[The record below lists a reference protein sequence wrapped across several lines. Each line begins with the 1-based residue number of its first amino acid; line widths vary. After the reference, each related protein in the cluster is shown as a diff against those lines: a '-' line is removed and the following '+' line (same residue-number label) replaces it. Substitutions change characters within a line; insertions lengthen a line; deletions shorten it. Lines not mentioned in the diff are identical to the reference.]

1 MPSDKSLA
9 LQYFDKL
16 SLAKTGKTVDEQ
28 VLSLKRTIAEN
39 EEISR
44 YHDFKYRQSEQPDTS
59 LNGLSDILEKS
70 YLIDNKDA
78 LLSIEGN
85 KDLALLKPSFSQV
98 MSDDLFSV
106 SAKGTEINLDKISL
120 DSNTKQSFASVANV
134 LNKKLNQGDLK
145 ALEEVNGYFQ
155 KAFNSGMLSKE
166 AKNKLSE
173 EYTDIANFF
182 KNKKGYGL
190 AKNKFNILLES
201 TNDQQKNDFLKSITQ
216 NNVNQNNAKFIYNI
230 GLNSEQEKDE
240 LVKTMLDANSYIP
253 GSFVYN
259 KENLNAVKSIS
270 LGTSPIFSSQAFYRL
285 ANTTPLTTLIGSS
298 IAVQSQ
304 KEYLKEL
311 ANIDHD
317 YVNLMGIAVKN
328 KQSELKNQLSK
339 VDEDLKE
346 NVNDQ
351 NLLNQ
356 KNKLQKDLLFTQEVS
371 KKLDPLENKKNFY
384 KNFYPALYQEE
395 VKKEKSEIAYN
406 DLAMSS
412 WYEHPLRKAKSI
424 AYRSTEQIRAN
435 TANQLSGISALFGGY
450 SASLGL
456 NLASKG
462 IAPPSYR
469 RVDDLNKNSLVEPN
483 EVIKDRNGDPI
494 YVSNVVW
501 TDEKGKSHWN
511 LSAATEQTLPIA
523 VDIAETILL
532 SRGAGLLARGAGVTW
547 ANMGRAAKL
556 STEAQK
562 TFLTQVAPRIST
574 FGNVYATT
582 FPRFYAEERNN
593 FKNENDAIKVS
604 TARATIEALTETVVP
619 DTEFF
624 KGGRS
629 FGALD
634 GVFKKLGKYDP
645 TDFSKFTMKRDVLLG
660 LLPDNS
666 MSALKAS
673 MLVAPSAIRKT
684 LSGALQ
690 ETLEEELSLLGNYF
704 VDKYAGSKDFTVEQ
718 TNELTYDNAL
728 ETFISG
734 FVPSLFISGIP
745 ASLNAKS
752 RRDQARWDIA
762 NNSDQYVAFI
772 NKQVQDGKI
781 TKDDAI
787 KKTAVINRLKD
798 NLSSMEDIS
807 QIKDLSNLLDD
818 KELQFQYFN
827 ARLYQED
834 LLSVDTSTFT
844 EEQLAQYQKQLD
856 DSSNVIIDARKR
868 VEKYNNLTE
877 DDKKK
882 IITGVFE
889 KQSKKATDPN
899 QSLATLLNTLYSTAG
914 ATSQV
919 AKDDTRKDLIDELY
933 NKFIL
938 DVETTIDDRLAGFQ
952 TLLEESPEK
961 LTTLELQ
968 IAKDQFIPFLQQYK
982 GSKRRDVTQTPF
994 TVREQGPQPKQFF
1007 EEDLIDLIKTELST
1021 RSVPTEEEYIEQAKV
1036 NFKNPETK
1044 DFQNTQ
1050 MIASELSEA
1059 ELKSGQLSENAHSH
1073 LTDGQRL
1080 ILGDLLEKHKAQKE
1094 EAPSTKSSLE
1104 KIIENAEP
1112 YYRGIIK
1119 GLSPEEALA
1128 KKKEVNKSIVDSVFG
1143 NVQEQEKQI
1152 EKELKDQ
1159 SEGKKAEEKKEEVKP
1174 KENQIE
1180 KIKKSIINK
1189 LKKFLSPTYNPSST
1203 VSELRGMLSDIVKN
1217 LPNILENQSDVIEL
1231 INTLSVIIQN
1241 QYVDNSFIS
1250 KQEQLALNSIL
1261 NRLEIKGYEVAEML
1275 GNEYVEGMNVT
1286 ANFIPSNNENSKTG
1300 KKIITRVIKPQ
1311 VNFNGKMIQSAQI
1324 EVTLDYDDEYD
1335 GKSKSSKE
1343 EPSKYE
1349 RGFTPESSKE
1359 EKEEVE
1365 QTRKVDQDIFNQF
1378 RETRLEANNSIED
1391 AVAGEETEEDKKI
1404 ERAKQNNQ
1412 LFSSF
1417 SEYTIDPENYGNNL
1431 SNLESAM
1438 LGFFLEDGKQKKIIK
1453 FFDTVE
1459 KNNPDFSLLKGIV
1472 SEDYMEEFSL
1482 AVNAMLSN
1490 STVEEQVESEKE
1502 EEQGENIT
1510 EDEKSE
1516 SEIQENNVNEKDT
1529 SDINDKENEK
1539 ETQPEVGNFV
1549 ELNIVEL
1556 KKDDTPVEDSTVTR
1570 NLNIVQ
1576 ILDNELR
1583 KNSNLQVY
1591 SLIQT
1596 PLNTFKKILS
1606 PERYNLLQQLVNKKS
1621 LTEQQKGELKNILTY
1636 NRMSILDEGM
1646 LNYILN
1652 NPSFL
1657 TLPNTSLSVVVD
1669 QDNNPIYFTSDGQ
1682 IGTAETGV
1690 PLVTSIKKTG
1700 VGSSIGNNISTGPVR
1715 AKMTGTSSTS
1725 KALPLGSVKSSSSI
1739 IYVHLDATTSRVSPF
1754 GNTYTL
1760 ETGGV
1765 YLQNNEAV
1773 YPYNRIDLTQIEG
1786 KNLYS
1791 LVQAFNEGTLPE
1803 GFPTDATE
1811 FLTLIGNNFYS
1822 DRKTENLRF
1831 FPQGKFYVAKL
1842 RDKNQLSIKSQND
1855 EGKAVTVGKGT
1866 QEKLVEGVKVRKAF
1880 WANLLKTNT
1889 SFDAIIFD
1897 KEGKPSIKNFNSYSD
1912 YILSPEFGATVTKE
1926 WQKTL
1931 RFEAPLSIPSTTTEI
1946 QSSVAAVEE
1955 NTVDELSKSA
1965 PVSTDAKAD
1974 IERRRQEEYAKIDAK
1989 YSEKIKALEKRKKE
2003 DIERTGLAGDTRA
2016 LEAFRAMSDNAKAEV
2031 DVLLNKELDE
2041 LDSFEDKKEDIKNA
2055 LEYILTSEYKG
2066 KPDRKRQSNEIG
2078 EKIAEKIATDLSNK
2092 GLIKQ
2097 DGKYFSNLKDEN
2109 LGVAWSVGKYFP
2121 KEFTKGFNA
2130 ELSALEKPTQTTQP
2144 KEAPKKKRRSALER
2158 LNSQIANEKDP
2169 EGPDFKGLKRARTLS
2184 NKITKEQNEAAKA
2197 WVNNHPIFK
2206 NTSFIFDE
2214 TVKNPAAYAV
2224 WSKAG
2229 IQLFQGANYAEAY
2242 HEAWHEF
2249 SQLYLTS
2256 EQKEKLYAE
2265 AKKIW
2270 GDIPFVELE
2279 EKIAESFRTYA
2290 LTGGQTLPKE
2300 ISKYKETKS
2309 IFQSIWDFLT
2319 NLFSEKKTIDKY
2331 FGQLYK
2337 GNISQ
2342 YTRKESNQYFKELF
2356 SSKLVVTDLEGNTR
2370 PLSFVESQKVID
2382 EVDGLFV
2389 TVANEVLKPHNASV
2403 INVLLNPEYVK
2414 TVYAQVVKYYK
2425 NVYQEEYEILLE
2437 NDENGIEDLQQEQ
2450 LLDYIGETIQNLPN
2464 ILQYHKNNSSLFDN
2478 KVKKSNIE
2486 NTLNDILEN
2495 SENEGIGSF
2504 EQSIEENSQQDLASD
2519 VIINA
2524 IRTLPRYQNGEVVTH
2539 PTLGFSLLGDF
2550 NENWTILQRT
2560 LSGSNTYED
2569 MYSKLKELSKKFPQF
2584 KTLLTYLKA
2593 PNESITRITDLSF
2606 KSQFFNLFTMPYM
2619 DGSTVKITRNDKGE
2633 ITETRVLKALS
2644 LDVVQLRSQLDNDF
2658 NFESGQFK
2666 TLSNNGSYSLDTD
2679 TFFTTFPEVPSIPA
2693 ADPQA
2698 LRNWYDQI
2706 FLQLDALGISY
2717 SSLGIEALRQEKPET
2732 LARNLNLIRTKLAS
2746 LLNKNEPIF
2755 TPLTA
2760 ISKEHVLENI
2770 KKVSSSVEI
2779 ELTSFIYKDK
2789 GVDTLVKLNNVNQK
2803 WYNLKTNKELTEKE
2817 VVDAYNSLVTN
2828 KVKSENTAVAYF
2840 LGIEIEANPS
2850 YANDMRYNAVG
2861 KQIWSVNQHTYMT
2874 KIVSVLNDANLYPTL
2889 DDVVK
2894 QFPYLNYSSNT
2905 NARGSWVLQYLFNT
2919 AGKRITENGQL
2930 RKIDIVNLLGI
2941 EDGFD
2946 GEKTIDTINS
2956 VKHFADVTGLLNGG
2970 VEEINRLSGKST
2982 TRGIGLDLSARQYL
2996 GLANT
3001 ENNALSFVK
3010 DDKAYLPYKE
3020 VFGRFILPI
3029 LKSEIDTF
3037 NNKVNN
3043 QVFKV
3048 KMGETPSLAY
3058 FQDILPESLRLQLV
3072 EDLKDVS
3079 LDKLSETFLA
3089 LPYAK
3094 DVYAA
3099 FNEYI
3104 DTSAKLS
3111 QDILE
3116 GYPLTFEQLAKYHT
3130 YSFIMRV
3137 EQHKLFFNHPFYYKS
3152 EKDIEKRLSAW
3163 NAYGSYSLLDDANI
3177 NALYNLSNSVN
3188 AQEKAYQ
3195 EYALENN
3202 IPIIAR
3208 TKDPRK
3214 ISYLVFNDTVVF
3226 SETAKSSKAYDSV
3239 RDAYVGSKD
3248 SKAQDAASVATLDFF
3263 RKFYAT
3269 STGITVEM
3277 EQEFERQNKIWST
3290 YLKLKSASSFE
3301 TPLLQRELD
3310 NLLNEKPAHKF
3321 NIKKLQYAGNNPS
3334 VFGPTIPI
3342 FHKYSVKPL
3351 LPSEAVLNSRVA
3363 DIMEKLYASGADYGV
3378 FTSGTKISETISA
3391 VDLFDNNG
3399 KVDKSAQVTGN
3410 IDFNYLKEQVI
3421 VENKESFLTIFS
3433 SQLRKLIYKDI
3444 NNVNEQ
3450 ELYDAYALYMKN
3462 LVEYDSELFLEKLDN
3477 KEKLVEFI
3485 LGELSRKG
3493 AAQATKDLIQLKEDG
3508 KLKYLL
3514 DSLIDRTVMESAIV
3528 SSVKNKVIRQKVN
3541 GAQRVQFP
3549 VSLMSDRKLKYYDLK
3564 NGKITKAETM
3574 ISFSKL
3580 YYPLLNLEYEGR
3592 PIGELNSKGEPID
3605 PHSALKRLNEALN
3618 DSEFK
3623 AKHQRQITIS
3633 AIRIPGQGYN
3643 SMENFEIVEFLPE
3656 ESGDII
3662 LVPDEMVVKS
3672 GSDFDIDKLFC
3683 YDPYIEKDGSTE
3695 TNNLTPKEA
3704 IARKKQLTA
3713 DYDNKRAELQDYI
3726 EEKTKV
3732 LAELD
3737 EFLKSKNISSVSE
3750 VYKELKALKAEVAD
3764 NDAEF
3769 NEEVDLNQMLLD
3781 KFKNGLSREEV
3792 LNKNLKGREKVKFD
3806 ERKNKIKQLSSI
3818 LSDYSTSKLGFYL
3831 SEANQAINE
3840 TRTELEEIKNELKS
3854 IRGRMSNS
3862 ILFNISDRLTQEEIF
3877 EDLITPNSTSEID
3890 KAADP
3895 LVKSKSKWATAS
3907 YTNIVN
3913 PIYQLYVFSLNSYKK
3928 SLGTDA
3934 KNNVLHSILQKAKIH
3949 IVDEKSN
3956 LRYVL
3961 PANRTK
3967 DGKLTFEKDRD
3978 TSGQKISLVQG
3989 QMISAH
3995 VDIEKDDRIALLNF
4009 NNVVTPIVNYMT
4021 MLGTP
4026 FKNIVD
4032 LINNRP
4038 SANKE
4043 SAIAKFSKNPDFDS
4057 MYNYFS
4063 KYDDTQVKKI
4073 LKLSLTDKGTFSKKK
4088 FISASIGYLV
4098 NNTNQ
4103 ESIDAILNEQS
4114 EYGDL
4119 IRFSLFMELKDQAD
4133 KVRILSANTDFDTF
4147 SPQNFESLRRTGSE
4161 LVALKKD
4168 KFFDEEGF
4176 EKVLNESIVSPFQV
4190 QSTILDKFEEIF
4202 PVSAN
4207 KTVTDGIVISFGQL
4221 SKKNR
4226 FLNYESFSRTFKND
4240 FLFSM
4245 YVNEVPNVI
4254 SYETLLDKTNPNNL
4268 KAQYESLKKRFAEK
4282 NIDSN
4287 NRIFNLVRFN
4297 TDEKSK
4303 YFRTG
4308 LRQNTFDYS
4317 VDYYREEFENGLNYS
4332 HPDLDPVTDAQL
4344 IDDFKSFMEGFAYAG
4359 ILGSQLNKRF
4369 DSYLSIIPEQIYTY
4383 PMNSVLENFQA
4394 LSQEEQKAKLSTFY
4408 KRFLSNHPEF
4418 VRQKDVNPDLRYYK
4432 DYVLSRESIT
4442 PTTPTGKS
4450 ITAVDDL
4457 PNEDEG
4463 NVNDVVETSTETTQS
4478 IAEPTLPLES
4488 FDSEVNQAAQDSFMA
4503 LRNRNK
4509 NLKDNC

>member
-1 MPSDKSLA
+1 MPEKKSIRQELIDAGFNTNYNSRLKTISPAAQGLA
-9 LQYFDKL
+9 DSASILNLNTNLEKQRLYQE
-16 SLAKTGKTVDEQ
+16 SLVEKQSSG
-28 VLSLKRTIAEN
+28 IAN
-39 EEISR
+39 
-44 YHDFKYRQSEQPDTS
+44 
-59 LNGLSDILEKS
+59 ILEKS

-120 DSNTKQSFASVANV
+120 DSNTKQSFTSVANV

-182 KNKKGYGL
+182 KNKKVYGL
-190 AKNKFNILLES
+190 AENKFNILLES

-259 KENLNAVKSIS
+259 KENLNAVKSTP
-270 LGTSPIFSSQAFYRL
+270 LGTSPIFSSQGFYRL
-285 ANTTPLTTLIGSS
+285 ANATPFTTSIGLA
-298 IAVQSQ
+298 IAGESQ
-304 KEYLKEL
+304 KEYVKEL

-339 VDEDLKE
+339 VDEGLKA
-346 NVNDQ
+346 NANDQ

-356 KNKLQKDLLFTQEVS
+356 KNKLQKDLSFTQEVS

-384 KNFYPALYQEE
+384 KNFYPGLYQEE

-412 WYEHPLRKAKSI
+412 GYEHPLRKAKSI
-424 AYRSTEQIRAN
+424 AYRSVQQIGAN
-435 TANQLSGISALFGGY
+435 TVNQLSGISALFGGY

-469 RVDDLNKNSLVEPN
+469 RVNDLNKNSLVEPN

-494 YVSNVVW
+494 YVSNVIW

-523 VDIAETILL
+523 VDIAETLLL

-556 STEAQK
+556 SAEAQK
-562 TFLTQVAPRIST
+562 TFLTQVAPKIST

-734 FVPSLFISGIP
+734 FIPSLFISGIP

-899 QSLATLLNTLYSTAG
+899 QSLSALLNTLYSTAG

-933 NKFIL
+933 DKFIL

-968 IAKDQFIPFLQQYK
+968 IAKNQFIPFLQQYK

-1007 EEDLIDLIKTELST
+1007 EEYLIDLIKTELST

-1050 MIASELSEA
+1050 MIASELSEE
-1059 ELKSGQLSENAHSH
+1059 ELESGQLSENAHSH

-1094 EAPSTKSSLE
+1094 EDPSTKSSLE
-1104 KIIENAEP
+1104 KIIENAEL

-1203 VSELRGMLSDIVKN
+1203 VSELQGMLSDIVKN

-1231 INTLSVIIQN
+1231 INILSVIIQN

-1261 NRLEIKGYEVAEML
+1261 NRLEIKGYKVAEML

-1324 EVTLDYDDEYD
+1324 EVTLDYDDKYD

-1343 EPSKYE
+1343 ESSKYE

-1378 RETRLEANNSIED
+1378 RETRIEANNSIED

-1417 SEYTIDPENYGNNL
+1417 SEYTIDPENYGNNF

-1459 KNNPDFSLLKGIV
+1459 KNNSDFSLLKGVI

-1606 PERYNLLQQLVNKKS
+1606 PERYNLLEQLVNKKS
-1621 LTEQQKGELKNILTY
+1621 LTEQQKSELKNILTY

-1652 NPSFL
+1652 NPSSL

-1669 QDNNPIYFTSDGQ
+1669 QDNNPVYFNSDGQ

-1700 VGSSIGNNISTGPVR
+1700 VGSSIGNSISTGPVR

-1831 FPQGKFYVAKL
+1831 FPQGKFYIAKL

-1912 YILSPEFGATVTKE
+1912 YILSSEFGATVTKE

-1931 RFEAPLSIPSTTTEI
+1931 RFEAPLPVTLTTTEV

-1955 NTVDELSKSA
+1955 NTVDELGKPA
-1965 PVSTDAKAD
+1965 PVS
-1974 IERRRQEEYAKIDAK
+1974 
-1989 YSEKIKALEKRKKE
+1989 
-2003 DIERTGLAGDTRA
+2003 
-2016 LEAFRAMSDNAKAEV
+2016 
-2031 DVLLNKELDE
+2031 DVE
-2041 LDSFEDKKEDIKNA
+2041 
-2055 LEYILTSEYKG
+2055 
-2066 KPDRKRQSNEIG
+2066 
-2078 EKIAEKIATDLSNK
+2078 
-2092 GLIKQ
+2092 
-2097 DGKYFSNLKDEN
+2097 
-2109 LGVAWSVGKYFP
+2109 
-2121 KEFTKGFNA
+2121 
-2130 ELSALEKPTQTTQP
+2130 P

-2206 NTSFIFDE
+2206 NTSFIFNE

-2619 DGSTVKITRNDKGE
+2619 DGSTVKITRNEKGD

-2644 LDVVQLRSQLDNDF
+2644 LDAVQLRSQLDNDF

-2746 LLNKNEPIF
+2746 LAKTEEPLF

-2760 ISKEHVLENI
+2760 ISKEH
-2770 KKVSSSVEI
+2770 
-2779 ELTSFIYKDK
+2779 
-2789 GVDTLVKLNNVNQK
+2789 TLD
-2803 WYNLKTNKELTEKE
+2803 EK
-2817 VVDAYNSLVTN
+2817 

-2894 QFPYLNYSSNT
+2894 QFPHLNYSSNT

-2982 TRGIGLDLSARQYL
+2982 TRGVGLDLSARQYL

-3058 FQDILPESLRLQLV
+3058 FQEIIESESLRSRLV

-3094 DVYAA
+3094 DVYLA

-3104 DTSAKLS
+3104 NTSATLS
-3111 QDILE
+3111 QDILQ
-3116 GYPLTFEQLAKYHT
+3116 GYPLSFEQLAKYHT

-3137 EQHKLFFNHPFYYKS
+3137 EQHKLFFNHPFYYKN

-3163 NAYGSYSLLDDANI
+3163 NAYGSYSLLDNANV
-3177 NALYNLSNSVN
+3177 NAVYNLSNAVN

-3214 ISYLVFNDTVVF
+3214 VSYLVFNDTVVF

-3239 RDAYVGSKD
+3239 RDAYVGNKD

-3378 FTSGTKISETISA
+3378 FTSGTKISETIPA
-3391 VDLFDNNG
+3391 VDLFDKDG

-3493 AAQATKDLIQLKEDG
+3493 AAQATKDLIQIKEDG

-3564 NGKITKAETM
+3564 NGKVTKAETM

-3695 TNNLTPKEA
+3695 TNNLTSKEA

-3781 KFKNGLSREEV
+3781 KFKNGLSREEI
-3792 LNKNLKGREKVKFD
+3792 LNKNLKGREKTKFD

-3818 LSDYSTSKLGFYL
+3818 LSAYSTSKFGFYL

-3840 TRTELEEIKNELKS
+3840 TRTELEEIKNKLKS
-3854 IRGRMSNS
+3854 IRGKMSNS

-3961 PANRTK
+3961 PANRTE

-4147 SPQNFESLRRTGSE
+4147 SPQNFESLRRTDSE

-4282 NIDSN
+4282 NIDSD

-4332 HPDLDPVTDAQL
+4332 HPNLDPVTDAQL

-4359 ILGSQLNKRF
+4359 ILGSQLNKKF

-4457 PNEDEG
+4457 PDEDEG
-4463 NVNDVVETSTETTQS
+4463 NVNDVVETTTETNQP
-4478 IAEPTLPLES
+4478 IVEPTLPLES